1 MKALANWYLGQH
13 EATLVDGK
21 PDLPGLEPGV
31 GWAAEQLA
39 LANAPPGVP
48 PQPEAAPPLP
58 AAPAQVPQ
66 DGAHPQGAPGLLAPG
81 VQDLTDTV
89 GQLQEQVRRLTDTV
103 GQLQAQVERLIAN
116 TEQGGELHTEVQA
129 CLRRTVDL
137 RDAAWAR
144 DNRLTDLEAE
154 AGDFERRLNILEGW
168 RDEWQ

>member
-1 MKALANWYLGQH
+1 MKPLANWYLGQH

-21 PDLPGLEPGV
+21 PCLPGLEPGS
-31 GWAAEQLA
+31 WAAEQLA

-81 VQDLTDTV
+81 VQELTDTV
-89 GQLQEQVRRLTDTV
+89 GQLQDQVRRLTNTV

-137 RDAAWAR
+137 RQQCWAR
-144 DNRLTDLEAE
+144 DSRLTDLEA
-154 AGDFERRLNILEGW
+154 AADDFERQLA
-168 RDEWQ
+168 EWH